1 MKIIRYADTP
11 DSPWANGC
19 GSTRL
24 LWSDPAGERRIS
36 VAKLE
41 GPATFSALPG
51 MARVLLVLDP
61 IRLTLR
67 VNGAATH
74 LAPHDTLAF
83 SGDDTVELTELDR
96 PGRVLNLMALAS
108 RWRPHL
114 SGTEAAFAAL
124 VLQDSSHLGV
134 ALRSGDL
141 LLEAGPVPRTIG
153 VRFDAVRGTE
163 SRG

>member
-1 MKIIRYADTP
+1 
-11 DSPWANGC
+11 
-19 GSTRL
+19 
-24 LWSDPAGERRIS
+24 
-36 VAKLE
+36 
-41 GPATFSALPG
+41 
-51 MARVLLVLDP
+51 MARILLVLDP

-67 VNGAATH
+67 VNGVATQF
-74 LAPHDTLAF
+74 AQHDTLAF
-83 SGDDTVELTELDR
+83 SGDDPVELTELDR

-114 SGTEAAFAAL
+114 SGADAAFAAL

-141 LLEAGPVPRTIG
+141 LFEAGPVPRTMGI
-153 VRFDAVRGTE
+153 RFDAVQGAE